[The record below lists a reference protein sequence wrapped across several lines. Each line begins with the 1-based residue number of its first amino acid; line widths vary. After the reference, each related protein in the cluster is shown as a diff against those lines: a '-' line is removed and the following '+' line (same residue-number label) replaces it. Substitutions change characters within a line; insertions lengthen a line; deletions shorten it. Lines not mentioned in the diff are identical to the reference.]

1 MSRRPAAAATRD
13 DEFPLEPDRLDGFRH
28 PRETEAFF
36 GNGDAEARLLQ
47 AWNSGKLHH
56 AWLLSGPAGLGKAT
70 LAYRFARFLL
80 AQPGEGGGQAGS
92 LEVDRESPAWRRIAA
107 RAHPNLLVL
116 NRPWQEKSKKFASV
130 ITVDEVRRLRVFLG
144 QTAGEGRWRCVIVDK
159 ADELNRAAV
168 NALLKSLEEPP
179 PYCVFLLVCEAPG
192 RLPPTV
198 RSRCQVL
205 RLGPLGA
212 DDLHAAVKAALE
224 SAGRPAADPQRLEAC
239 MRLAG
244 GSPGRTL
251 MLLEQGGDALHGDIA
266 RLVSSAPHLDYAAVH
281 KLADRLTASGADG
294 SYELFFSLLGD
305 FLASVIRTGSTG
317 AAAGGPEAALAARLT
332 APGGLAKWA
341 ELWETV
347 ARMKAE
353 ADVLNLDR
361 KNLILGTFFRVE
373 ETARASGL

>member
-1 MSRRPAAAATRD
+1 MSRRPSAAAVQD
-13 DEFPLEPDRLDGFRH
+13 DEFPLEPDRLEGFRH
-28 PRETEAFF
+28 PRETDAFF
-36 GNGDAEARLLQ
+36 GNAEAEATLLR

-56 AWLLSGPAGLGKAT
+56 AWLFSGAAGLGKAT

-80 AQPGEGGGQAGS
+80 AQPKEGGGPAES
-92 LEVDRESPAWRRIAA
+92 LDTDPGSPAWRRIAA

-116 NRPWQEKSKKFASV
+116 NRPWQERTKKFASV
-130 ITVDEVRRLRVFLG
+130 ITVDEVRRLRAFLG

-159 ADELNRAAV
+159 ADDLNRAAV

-179 PYCVFLLVCEAPG
+179 PFCVFLLVCEAAG

-198 RSRCQVL
+198 RSRCQML
-205 RLGPLGA
+205 RLGPLGEE
-212 DDLHAAVKAALE
+212 DLLAAVRGALE
-224 SAGRPAADPQRLEAC
+224 GAGKPEADPERLAAC
-239 MRLAG
+239 MRLAA

-251 MLLEQGGDALHGDIA
+251 MLLELGGDALHGEIA
-266 RLVSSAPHLDYAAVH
+266 RLASGAPQLDYTAVH
-281 KLADRLTASGADG
+281 KLADRLAGSGADDA
-294 SYELFFSLLGD
+294 YELFFSLLED
-305 FLASVIRTGSTG
+305 FIARLVRAGSTG
-317 AAAGGPEAALAARLT
+317 GGGPEAELAARLKT
-332 APGGLAKWA
+332 PGGLAKWA

-361 KNLILGTFFRVE
+361 KNLILGTFFRLE